1 MSDERAAF
9 DDFTNK
15 WRARW
20 PEWAVAE
27 VFVPAV
33 QRDTAVAWFA
43 LQQEWAD
50 AAWGGSD
57 VAPGLAKLAWWQEE
71 LRGWAKGARRH
82 PLGLVLQPLAVGW
95 TPLALALPALRARD
109 LPAYPMQEIE
119 DALAGIAIAAAA
131 VEQALFGGPVPATGA
146 ACAGLVAERMALAAA
161 PEALPGLQHR
171 LVQSPSGAM
180 APRQH
185 RAMLSARLD
194 AVLRGRPWQPPS
206 RWRSLWNAWRAA
218 RN

>member
-1 MSDERAAF
+1 MTDEREAF
-9 DDFTNK
+9 EEFTGK

-27 VFVPAV
+27 VFVPAA
-33 QRDTAVAWFA
+33 QRDVAVAWFA

-57 VAPGLAKLAWWQEE
+57 AAPGLAKLAWWHEE

-82 PLGLVLQPLAVGW
+82 PLGLVLQPQMVDWA
-95 TPLALALPALRARD
+95 PLALAMPALRART
-109 LPAYPMQEIE
+109 LPAHPMREIE
-119 DALAGIAIAAAA
+119 DALAPLAAAAAA
-131 VEQALFGGPVPATGA
+131 VEQALFGGSTPGIGA
-146 ACAGLVAERMALAAA
+146 ACAGLIAERMVLAAA
-161 PEALPGLQHR
+161 PEALHGLQR
-171 LVQSPSGAM
+171 SLQSPPDAA

-194 AVLRGRPWQPPS
+194 AVLRGQPWQPPS
-206 RWRSLWNAWRAA
+206 RWRGLWNAWRAA

>member
-1 MSDERAAF
+1 MTGERGAF
-9 DDFTNK
+9 DDFTSK

-20 PEWAVAE
+20 PEWVVAE
-27 VFVPAV
+27 VFVPAG
-33 QRDTAVAWFA
+33 QRDIAVAWFA

-82 PLGLVLQPLAVGW
+82 PLGLVLQPLAVDW
-95 TPLALALPALRARD
+95 MQLALAMPALRARD

-119 DALAGIAIAAAA
+119 DALGAIATAAA
-131 VEQALFGGPVPATGA
+131 VVEQALFGGPMPGTGA
-146 ACAGLVAERMALAAA
+146 ACASFVAERMVLAAA
-161 PEALPGLQHR
+161 PDALQELRSTLSSSPPGA
-171 LVQSPSGAM
+171 V

-185 RAMLSARLD
+185 RAMLAARLD